1 MITLSQPFKKI
12 AVIRLGSLGDFVQAM
27 GPFKSIRAQHPEA
40 HITLITTAPFAS
52 LGRASGYF
60 DAVWADGRPPWPSLR
75 MIKLISALRR
85 GQFDYV
91 YDLQTSNRTSWYFQ
105 LLWPSQ
111 PGWSGVAG
119 GCSHPHNN
127 PNRIPMHTVDRQ
139 AEQLR
144 IAGLS
149 EIYPTDLS
157 WMTGD
162 LSAFELPE
170 RYAVLVPGGSPHRP
184 AKRWPAAS
192 YAALGQKLVANGVT
206 PVLIG
211 GQAEQ
216 AELETIAGRVPD
228 AINLCGKTD
237 FQQIVAIGAG
247 AKFAV
252 GNDTGPMHLL
262 AASGAP
268 CLILFSHDSDP
279 SRCAPRAEGVATLRR
294 PTLEDLPLDDV
305 THALAGMSVLA

>member
-1 MITLSQPFKKI
+1 MNTQPDPYNKI

-27 GPFKSIRAQHPEA
+27 GPFKSIRAHHRDA
-40 HITLITTAPFAS
+40 HITLITTPAFAS

-60 DAVWADGRPPWPSLR
+60 DEVWDDGRAPWPSGR
-75 MIKLISALRR
+75 MVTFLSALRR
-85 GQFDYV
+85 AQFDFV

-105 LLWPSQ
+105 LLRPNQ
-111 PGWSGVAG
+111 PGWSGVAA
-119 GCSHPHNN
+119 GCSHPHDN

-157 WMTGD
+157 WMTAD
-162 LSAFELPE
+162 VSAFALPE

-184 AKRWPAAS
+184 AKRWPATS
-192 YAALGQKLVANGVT
+192 YATLAEHLMADGIT
-206 PVLIG
+206 PVLLG
-211 GQAEQ
+211 AAAEKS
-216 AELETIAGRVPD
+216 ELKTIAERVPE
-228 AINLCGKTD
+228 AINLCGQTD
-237 FQQIVAIGAG
+237 FQQIVTIGAG
-247 AKFAV
+247 AKLAV

-279 SRCAPRAEGVATLRR
+279 SRCAPRAKRVVTLRR
-294 PTLEDLPLDDV
+294 PTLEDLALDDV
-305 THALAGMSVLA
+305 TNALMELSTLA